1 MDFPCDFIAVRE
13 SYSPPENPASILL
26 RLDWGRTKLAA
37 RCRHFREKSRCAAMT
52 FRRISIE
59 IRILYVHFGKCLS
72 DVGKIAFS
80 AFRTRFSASEYT
92 YTTPPKIESKS
103 SFDSTTFG
111 GAKCGDLRYAY
122 LAEFRYCYQV
132 RTNWIVSF
140 PQRHWIIY
148 RNALGFQ
155 SRLPLLGWKAK
166 HRRCGQWMTIR

>member
-72 DVGKIAFS
+72 DVDKIAFS
-80 AFRTRFSASEYT
+80 AFRTRFSASEYR
-92 YTTPPKIESKS
+92 YHPSQNREKKSLRRNDFWGSKCVS
-103 SFDSTTFG
+103 MSG
-111 GAKCGDLRYAY
+111 IAAG
-122 LAEFRYCYQV
+122 V
-132 RTNWIVSF
+132 RWGVPAAFLFFEMWYHKN
-140 PQRHWIIY
+140 
-148 RNALGFQ
+148 NALRVKPFPGICVYI
-155 SRLPLLGWKAK
+155 GE
-166 HRRCGQWMTIR
+166 HT